1 MDDVEYELGD
11 DVFNEETES
20 GQSDGSPD
28 DATPSND
35 YSPIDDDLVA
45 EEKRKSHSQWEKTR
59 KAWWDITMLK
69 GEQVTIDSSKD
80 GKVT

>member
-20 GQSDGSPD
+20 AQSDGSPD

-35 YSPIDDDLVA
+35 YSPIEDDLVA
-45 EEKRKSHSQWEKTR
+45 EEKKYLIRSGRRQGR
-59 KAWWDITMLK
+59 RGGI
-69 GEQVTIDSSKD
+69 
-80 GKVT
+80 